1 MSSLISPKTK
11 SRRIEIITKDQEAK
25 IRPLL
30 QQVVQVLDISFGKI
44 EFTIENKYV
53 HKIVTSETLI
63 DKNKNNQGN

>member
-53 HKIVTSETLI
+53 HKIVPSETLI